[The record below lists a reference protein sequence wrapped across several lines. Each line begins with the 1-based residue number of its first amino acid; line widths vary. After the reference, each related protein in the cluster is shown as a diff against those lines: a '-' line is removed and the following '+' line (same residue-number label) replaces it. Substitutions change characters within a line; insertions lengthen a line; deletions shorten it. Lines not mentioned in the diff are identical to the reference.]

1 MADAT
6 FIAMMVVTIGGAIF
20 ALEAEEIVYGAIGLA
35 TSLFGVAALFFLL
48 NAPYVA
54 VFQIAVYI
62 GAVAVLILF
71 TVMLVRQ
78 EKWAKELPAK
88 APSRVAGVVTGL
100 AIVVAFIVAAA
111 STNLS
116 NETQLQNTASFL
128 QIGQLI
134 SGSYSAVLEV
144 LALVLGAAVVGALT
158 LARIDGQEAEVEEG
172 QGQGQGKE
180 GGGMQ
185 P

>member
-1 MADAT
+1 MVDAT
-6 FIAMMVVTIGGAIF
+6 FIAMMAVTVGGAIV

-35 TSLFGVAALFFLL
+35 GSLFGVAALFFLL
-48 NAPYVA
+48 DAPYVA

-78 EKWAKELPAK
+78 ERWYKELPATSL
-88 APSRVAGVVTGL
+88 SRLAGILTGL
-100 AIVVAFIVAAA
+100 AIIIAFAFAVV
-111 STNLS
+111 STDLS
-116 NETQLQNTASFL
+116 SYTQVQNTAGFL

-134 SGSYSAVLEV
+134 STGYSPVLEV

-158 LARIDGQEAEVEEG
+158 LSRADREEKQE
-172 QGQGQGKE
+172 
-180 GGGMQ
+180 
-185 P
+185 